1 MSFAELKQKVTELSP
16 EERFQLA
23 AFLADLERGNEAQ
36 FRATVDKRMRAM
48 DEWHKVTA
56 EEFERRS
63 NDLDSDGVQKID
75 K

>member
-1 MSFAELKQKVTELSP
+1 MSFAELKQKIAELSA

-23 AFLADLERGNEAQ
+23 ALLADLERGNETQ

-48 DEWHKVTA
+48 DQGHKVTA

-63 NDLDSDGVQKID
+63 KD
-75 K
+75 KESNGK